1 MIIITVLERE
11 VSSWH
16 ATLIRIPHIN
26 MKERDTALDILID
39 YEKNNSYLNITLN
52 HTLTK
57 DFSAKERGLITTL
70 VYGTIQNRLYL
81 EYQLEPHIHTR
92 LKVVERMLLL
102 MSLYQHFYL
111 DMPDYAIVNEAV
123 DIIKERRNKRAGGMI
138 NAILHSCFK
147 ETRSLDNLDEDTY
160 LSIST
165 SHPLWLVKMFKAQ
178 YGLETTKKILK
189 ADNEVPLKTGRV
201 NTYKISR
208 ADFLKQYP
216 AFKEGHLSKDSV
228 LLEEGN
234 IAHTEAFKQG
244 LVTIQDE
251 SSQMVA
257 RLLDP
262 SGDDIVLDM
271 CGAPGSKTTHLGALM
286 HNKGLID
293 VYDLYPHKAKLIQ
306 DNASRLGLTN
316 IHVHTGDSTD
326 LSLFDKKYTKIL
338 LDGPCSGLGVLSRK
352 PEIKYHDSNIMD
364 EIILIQSKLLENAY
378 SLCLNGG
385 RIVYSTCT
393 LNKKENEKQIAAFL
407 KKHPD
412 IHIIKERTILP
423 YEYHSDGFYMCL
435 LEKDV

>member
-1 MIIITVLERE
+1 MTIITVQEKE
-11 VSSWH
+11 VLLWH
-16 ATLIRIPHIN
+16 ATLTRIPHIN

-39 YEKNNSYLNITLN
+39 YEKNESYLNITLN

-57 DFSAKERGLITTL
+57 DFSPSERGLITTL

-111 DMPDYAIVNEAV
+111 DTPDYAIVNEAV
-123 DIIKERRNKRAGGMI
+123 DIIKERRNK
-138 NAILHSCFK
+138 
-147 ETRSLDNLDEDTY
+147 
-160 LSIST
+160 
-165 SHPLWLVKMFKAQ
+165 SHPLWLVKMLNAQ
-178 YGLETTKKILK
+178 YGIETTEKILH
-189 ADNEVPLKTGRV
+189 ADNEVPLKSGRV

-208 ADFLKQYP
+208 EEFLKKYP
-216 AFKEGHLSKDSV
+216 EFTPGYLSPDSV
-228 LLEEGN
+228 LLKEGN
-234 IAHTEAFKQG
+234 IAHTEAFKEG

-257 RLLDP
+257 RLLSP
-262 SGDDIVLDM
+262 NEDDLVLDM
-271 CGAPGSKTTHLGALM
+271 CGAPGSKTTHLGTLM
-286 HNKGLID
+286 NNKGTLD
-293 VYDLYPHKAKLIQ
+293 VYDLYPHKAKLIK
-306 DNASRLGLTN
+306 DNAQRLGLTN

-326 LSLFDKKYTKIL
+326 LSIFNKQYTKIL

-352 PEIKYHDSNIMD
+352 PEIKYHDSSAMD
-364 EIILIQSKLLENAY
+364 EIIPIQAKLLENAY
-378 SLCLNGG
+378 SLCIKGG
-385 RIVYSTCT
+385 NIVYSTCT
-393 LNKKENEKQIAAFL
+393 INKKENEKQIEQFI

-412 IHIIKERTILP
+412 MHVVEERTILP